1 MTPLGWPLRISI
13 PGCLFK
19 SSCLVL
25 CQQSKNYT
33 WKRSCGHPISLR
45 LIAHPP
51 VRSAHDAAT
60 GVSRHPCS
68 LESKSNSRVL
78 LTVLFKV
85 STWLDL
91 LKWIGTDQV
100 QTSRGNKFHVS
111 SSKHFSQ
118 FAKKLKIGSV
128 RRVGR
133 RSNRRGYKDTA
144 YLLLQGEELCHQ
156 PNLFLIIYI
165 YLNFIQFIYYIV
177 LMSLRSNLR
186 SKMYLNPWPRCFFI
200 FLIGEEFG
208 PAYEV

>member
-1 MTPLGWPLRISI
+1 MSEGHKTASFSPI
-13 PGCLFK
+13 P
-19 SSCLVL
+19 SCLIL
-25 CQQSKNYT
+25 
-33 WKRSCGHPISLR
+33 GLAFP
-45 LIAHPP
+45 A
-51 VRSAHDAAT
+51 
-60 GVSRHPCS
+60 RHIF
-68 LESKSNSRVL
+68 
-78 LTVLFKV
+78 LFCCE
-85 STWLDL
+85 
-91 LKWIGTDQV
+91 IDQV